1 MTEILTELLKED
13 RNREIPPS
21 LGVSLL
27 PITQATAAIFTDLFI
42 GLTFLCFIHSGT
54 KRVICPVHGEL
65 LGEEGDL
72 LIFPP
77 GSIVTLENRPV
88 PNASYRADGVYFA
101 RDLVDAVF
109 ADHPP
114 RNASPG
120 IQILRAASHHPSE
133 ILGLIKETLDR
144 DDLPPLL
151 RQHRLLEPLIW
162 LRHNGVQLPA
172 RDEAQP
178 WSKVRRL
185 IETDVGKPWR
195 VTDVAGHFAMSEA
208 TFRRWLSKSGPG
220 FSQILLNTRLEKGLT
235 LLQTTDVPISQIA
248 LECGFK
254 TPSHF
259 SESFRKR
266 FGIKPRSIRTLEE

>member
-1 MTEILTELLKED
+1 MKIQSD
-13 RNREIPPS
+13 RNGLTASPA
-21 LGVSLL
+21 LGVSIA
-27 PITQATAAIFTDLFI
+27 PITQATAATFTDLFI

-65 LGEEGDL
+65 IGEEGDL

-77 GSIVTLENRPV
+77 GSIVTMENRPV
-88 PNASYRADGVYFA
+88 PNAGYRADGVYFA
-101 RDLVDAVF
+101 RDLADAVF
-109 ADHPP
+109 AEHSA

-120 IQILRAASHHPSE
+120 IQILRAASHRPFE
-133 ILGLIKETLDR
+133 ILGLIKETLGR
-144 DDLPPLL
+144 SDLPPLL
-151 RQHRLLEPLIW
+151 KQHRLLEPLIW

-172 RDEAQP
+172 HDEDQS
-178 WSKVRRL
+178 WGKVRRL

-195 VTDVAGHFAMSEA
+195 VTDVAAHFAMSEA
-208 TFRRWLSKSGPG
+208 TFRRWLAKSGLG
-220 FSQILLNTRLEKGLT
+220 FAQILLNTRLEKGLA
-235 LLQTTDVPISQIA
+235 LLQTTSAPISQIA

-266 FGIKPRSIRTLEE
+266 FGIKPKSIRSAEE